1 MAYKNLRPISNLQFV
16 SKITER
22 AASGNLKPNI
32 ILHDQIYNHILANN
46 VFPPLQS
53 AYRKHHSTETA
64 LLKVINDIHVNMNNQ
79 QVTLLVFLDLSSAF
93 DTVDHDILINRI
105 QTSFGITDTALLWLK
120 SYLSGRSIRVIIDES
135 TSESLNMP
143 YGVPQGSCLGP
154 LLFTVYASKLFEVV
168 KHHLPNAHACAHDT
182 KLYLAFKSE
191 TTQCQEDAMEAMEKC
206 IKAVRL
212 HG

>member
-1 MAYKNLRPISNLQFV
+1 MFPKSPREQHLIKS
-16 SKITER
+16 ITIFW
-22 AASGNLKPNI
+22 P
-32 ILHDQIYNHILANN
+32 ANN

-135 TSESLNMP
+135 TSESLNML
-143 YGVPQGSCLGP
+143 YGVPQGSCLAH
-154 LLFTVYASKLFEVV
+154 YC
-168 KHHLPNAHACAHDT
+168 LPFM
-182 KLYLAFKSE
+182 LANSLKW
-191 TTQCQEDAMEAMEKC
+191 
-206 IKAVRL
+206 
-212 HG
+212 

>member
-22 AASGNLKPNI
+22 AAS
-32 ILHDQIYNHILANN
+32 DQIYNHILANN

-79 QVTLLVFLDLSSAF
+79 QVTLLVFLDLSYAF

-168 KHHLPNAHACAHDT
+168 KHHLPNAHACADDT